1 MHRNTD
7 KGLRDR
13 SGRGTA
19 RPFVESRASASRV
32 IRVNFYPGPD
42 PSPTDSDPY
51 PVDPAGSGPGRFAS
65 ADPGAGL
72 LNNQAYPPGSMIL
85 RLP

>member
-1 MHRNTD
+1 MPTS
-7 KGLRDR
+7 L
-13 SGRGTA
+13 
-19 RPFVESRASASRV
+19 RV
-32 IRVNFYPGPD
+32 ISVGFYPGPD

-72 LNNQAYPPGSMIL
+72 LNNQAYPTGEHDFETAMITL
-85 RLP
+85 HHW